1 MIDDESL
8 MIFSFHLFRKVDE
21 QQRLKHCKKKV
32 IPAANLIK
40 ALWMYHSR
48 NKSWFSNIKQVTYQI
63 TLTNLV

>member
-1 MIDDESL
+1 
-8 MIFSFHLFRKVDE
+8 MIFYFLRKVDE

-48 NKSWFSNIKQVTYQI
+48 NKPLFSNLKYVTYKI
-63 TLTNLV
+63 TLSHLV